1 MFESQKCF
9 NHYCGLFVVLFTAQ
23 LWRLNLTTNE
33 LANSYFSEWEFEDNS
48 WKIPSEDKE
57 NYIEVTHG
65 SDFGKVLAI
74 NGENI
79 VLEDKAVNS
88 KSSQLWMK
96 GPENSKGYFWLKNK
110 GNGKFLTLCIHTVKG
125 EEKTPITS
133 VKGTEIKMLIRI

>member
-1 MFESQKCF
+1 M
-9 NHYCGLFVVLFTAQ
+9 A
-23 LWRLNLTTNE
+23 NL
-33 LANSYFSEWEFEDNS
+33 YFSEWEFEDNS

-65 SDFGKVLAI
+65 FSPGKVLAI
-74 NGENI
+74 NDENI

-96 GPENSKGYFWLKNK
+96 GPENSKGYFWLKNQE
-110 GNGKFLTLCIHTVKG
+110 NGKFLTLSIHTVKG

-133 VKGTEIKMLIRI
+133 VKGTEIKMLIRIRQVFS